1 MLRGMRRL
9 LPQKGINKYTLNVQ
23 LRSLA
28 TNTWARVIQA
38 RDLYRSNKREFAP
51 NREYR
56 ELRLRLDHKS

>member
-38 RDLYRSNKREFAP
+38 RDLHRSNKRKFAP
-51 NREYR
+51 NRE
-56 ELRLRLDHKS
+56 S